1 MGFTIDNLLNQF
13 SDRSNTLFHS
23 AIILAER
30 LNTGVN
36 SLHKLHV
43 MLEVSEKHLKDIL
56 INIANKIDFL
66 KNDIFLLLNQSK
78 NMTNL
83 RNASRSNKKI

>member
-13 SDRSNTLFHS
+13 SDRPNTLLHS

-30 LNTGVN
+30 LNTDVN

-43 MLEVSEKHLKDIL
+43 ILTDSEKQLKDIL
-56 INIANKIDFL
+56 INIVNKIDFL

-83 RNASRSNKKI
+83 RNASRSNKKF

>member
-1 MGFTIDNLLNQF
+1 MNQF

-30 LNTGVN
+30 LNIDVN
-36 SLHKLHV
+36 SLRKLHV
-43 MLEVSEKHLKDIL
+43 ILDDSEKHLKDIL

-66 KNDIFLLLNQSK
+66 KNDIFLLVNQSR

-83 RNASRSNKKI
+83 RNTPGSNKKF

>member
-1 MGFTIDNLLNQF
+1 MGFTIDNFFNQF
-13 SDRSNTLFHS
+13 SDRSNTLLHS

-30 LNTGVN
+30 LNKDVI

-43 MLEVSEKHLKDIL
+43 ILRDSEKQLKGIL

-78 NMTNL
+78 NMINL
-83 RNASRSNKKI
+83 QNASGSNKKF